1 MFEQMRRLVE
11 FLTSLGVFPTVLLY
25 TATAKILPDWAR
37 FADGHAWWH
46 ILIVALVWIGV
57 YLGTFL
63 LFRWYARQ
71 QMDMLIARAQ
81 HNHGMRLFTR
91 WQKWCCILFVFGFV
105 LVPYLKL
112 PKAML
117 IITCG
122 CGVAVLIYDIIK
134 AKLGAPFILLQQLYL
149 TLLSA
154 VYLILFSPIIFVLYM
169 VVMLLLVFGV
179 AAKDLLSPQILITRH
194 YDSDGRFLRSEQET
208 I

>member
-1 MFEQMRRLVE
+1 MFEQLRRLVD
-11 FLTSLGVFPTVLLY
+11 FVISLGGYPTVLLY
-25 TATAKILPDWAR
+25 IATSKILPDWAK

-46 ILIVALVWIGV
+46 MLIVALVWIGI
-57 YLGTFL
+57 YLGIFF

-71 QMDMLIARAQ
+71 QLDMLMQRAWY
-81 HNHGMRLFTR
+81 NYGMRLFGR

-112 PKAML
+112 PRAALM
-117 IITCG
+117 ITCG
-122 CGVAVLIYDIIK
+122 CGVAVLVYDIIK

-154 VYLILFSPIIFVLYM
+154 VYLILFSPIIALLYI
-169 VVMLLLVFGV
+169 VVVVLLVFGV
-179 AAKDLLSPQILITRH
+179 AAQDILSPKILVTTH
-194 YDSDGRFLRSEQET
+194 YGEYGSYTERER